1 VILHNRIHATSAVG
15 PGLLLTLGAGLL
27 ALGLRVAGA
36 VVALGYIWV
45 LDKLLD
51 PAVLGQL
58 LILMAVIGLIA
69 GLASA
74 GWLQGLIRDG
84 TECPAQCQQFLQTA
98 QRWGRGL
105 ALVATVPVFFFI
117 AGGLWAIDVM
127 LHFVDRF
134 NFDGCGLSGAGRF
147 LASNGGDGRVALGA
161 GCKFD
166 CRALFA
172 GEYQFI
178 LGPVHSGCWSFCDMD
193 LALCKCPKKR
203 CPGFGIWIVLAAI
216 RQR

>member
-1 VILHNRIHATSAVG
+1 MILHNRIHATSAVG

-84 TECPAQCQQFLQTA
+84 TGCPVQCQQFLQTA

-105 ALVATVPVFFFI
+105 ALVATVPVLFFYRR
-117 AGGLWAIDVM
+117 W
-127 LHFVDRF
+127 
-134 NFDGCGLSGAGRF
+134 
-147 LASNGGDGRVALGA
+147 
-161 GCKFD
+161 
-166 CRALFA
+166 
-172 GEYQFI
+172 
-178 LGPVHSGCWSFCDMD
+178 PVGY
-193 LALCKCPKKR
+193 
-203 CPGFGIWIVLAAI
+203 
-216 RQR
+216 

>member
-1 VILHNRIHATSAVG
+1 MHNRIHATSAVG

-84 TECPAQCQQFLQTA
+84 NRMPGAVSAVFTNSSAVGAGARPCCHGAS
-98 QRWGRGL
+98 
-105 ALVATVPVFFFI
+105 VFFYRR
-117 AGGLWAIDVM
+117 W
-127 LHFVDRF
+127 
-134 NFDGCGLSGAGRF
+134 
-147 LASNGGDGRVALGA
+147 
-161 GCKFD
+161 
-166 CRALFA
+166 
-172 GEYQFI
+172 
-178 LGPVHSGCWSFCDMD
+178 PVGY
-193 LALCKCPKKR
+193 
-203 CPGFGIWIVLAAI
+203 
-216 RQR
+216 